1 MTDRPQL
8 EQKVANEPEARER
21 KPYRAPQL
29 RRLGS
34 VRDLTLGS
42 KNGKSE
48 GGGQKMA

>member
-1 MTDRPQL
+1 MAD
-8 EQKVANEPEARER
+8 ER
-21 KPYRAPQL
+21 KPDNVAVPEAKAEERKAYRAPKL

-48 GGGQKMA
+48 GGGLMMA